1 MAKRLKAEDV
11 ILSYSFPILQ
21 FYHRITLTGNSVA
34 YMQRPGGG
42 EFSAGRLEVPEPI
55 DAMSPTGDQR
65 DVAVTFFF
73 ENVAEFLFE
82 LDVGRRFKMQMKSVS
97 K

>member
-1 MAKRLKAEDV
+1 M
-11 ILSYSFPILQ
+11 
-21 FYHRITLTGNSVA
+21 A

-42 EFSAGRLEVPEPI
+42 ESGRPRISSQSLARFSAGRLEVPEPM
-55 DAMSPTGDQR
+55 DAMNPTGDQR

-82 LDVGRRFKMQMKSVS
+82 LDVGRLS
-97 K
+97 KGLATVIHV